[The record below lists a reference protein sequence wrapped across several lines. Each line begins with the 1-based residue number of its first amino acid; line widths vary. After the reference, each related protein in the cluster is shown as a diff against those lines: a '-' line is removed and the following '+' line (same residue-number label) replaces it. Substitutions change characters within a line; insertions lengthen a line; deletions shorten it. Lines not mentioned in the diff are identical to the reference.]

1 LSDEL
6 QFLSEAIAESFA
18 ESLGREFNG
27 TLLGTGL
34 TPAELTE
41 SALCVFANKIPD
53 FANASQESLQCFVC
67 SLRVAIAER
76 IQIESDLEILARS
89 GLRPQ

>member
-1 LSDEL
+1 VSDAL
-6 QFLSEAIAESFA
+6 QMMSEALVESFA
-18 ESLGREFNG
+18 ESLCEFDY

-41 SALCVFANKIPD
+41 CALRVFANKVPD
-53 FANASQESLQCFVC
+53 FASVSQESLQCFVC
-67 SLRVAIAER
+67 TLRVAIAER